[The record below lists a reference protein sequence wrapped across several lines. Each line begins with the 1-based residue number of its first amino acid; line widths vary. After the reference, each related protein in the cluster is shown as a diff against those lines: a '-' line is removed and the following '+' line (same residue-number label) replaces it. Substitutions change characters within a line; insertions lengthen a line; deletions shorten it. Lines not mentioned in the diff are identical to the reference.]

1 MTSRPLAPYRSWP
14 RHRSAL
20 SSERFQ
26 SYKPSIPP
34 RSPIMSPALRALL
47 SVQTPENVP
56 GETQDPPDPAS
67 VTLLKTP

>member
-1 MTSRPLAPYRSWP
+1 MTSRALAPYRSWP

-34 RSPIMSPALRALL
+34 AIARHVPAATALL

-56 GETQDPPDPAS
+56 EGTQDPPDPAS